1 MPRPDPARRTLP
13 RRAPP
18 LSRVGWLGLGLTLVA
33 LLLFAVANWLAGQ
46 ELTPRHSYY
55 GSLRPTGEPHPVA
68 LPPYALLKEVVATEG
83 ASVARGETLAIYDL
97 PALRAEAKALELQR
111 LHDSVLQQC
120 LLADQKPRMPG
131 SFAPEDAKAA
141 AMARAVRS
149 CRELR
154 QAEEDIRAHH
164 AARRRAVEAER
175 AVLARYLDS
184 LTGAPRTLGPD
195 TVSPAAG
202 AATTEPRRALALAL
216 AAQRLEARLTEISAE
231 ESTALRA
238 HHAQITARLSSLAAA
253 TQANTLRA
261 EALARH
267 IKIPR
272 LRAPVPGRVARI
284 RPLAQSAPTASPLPL
299 LDMTT
304 EATPGFTVTV
314 DLPAAGLQNIT
325 PDQPVKIQLVNL
337 PRQWPELTGQISG
350 IEAQENGHL
359 LARIALSKEDADLL
373 AHPENGIGLIS
384 TNTAAEVRLVHAAR
398 PLEQA
403 ATRAI
408 LNILPPATAWFGS
421 RLGASRLQSQEL
433 PAPF

>member
-1 MPRPDPARRTLP
+1 M
-13 RRAPP
+13 
-18 LSRVGWLGLGLTLVA
+18 SRIGWLGLGLTLVA

-68 LPPYALLKEVVATEG
+68 LPPHALLKEVVVTEG
-83 ASVARGETLAIYDL
+83 AQVARGETVAIYDL
-97 PALRAEAKALELQR
+97 PALRAEAEALELER

-131 SFAPEDAKAA
+131 AFAPEDAKAA

-202 AATTEPRRALALAL
+202 TATTEPRRALALAL
-216 AAQRLEARLTEISAE
+216 AAQRLAARLTEITAE
-231 ESTALRA
+231 ESTALRT
-238 HHAQITARLSSLAAA
+238 HHAQITARLAFLAES
-253 TQANTLRA
+253 TQANMLRA
-261 EALARH
+261 KALARH
-267 IKIPR
+267 IKTPR
-272 LRAPVPGRVARI
+272 LQAPVTGRIARI
-284 RPLAQSAPTASPLPL
+284 RPLAQSAPTASSLPL

-304 EATPGFTVTV
+304 DATPGFTVTI
-314 DLPAAGLQNIT
+314 DLPASRLPNISRG
-325 PDQPVKIQLVNL
+325 QSVEVQLVNL
-337 PRQWPELTGQISG
+337 PRQWPELTGQISR
-350 IEAQENGHL
+350 IEAQKNGRL
-359 LARIALSKEDADLL
+359 QARIALSKEDTDLL

-384 TNTAAEVRLVHAAR
+384 TYTAAEVRLVHAAR

-421 RLGASRLQSQEL
+421 RLGALRLQSQEM
-433 PAPF
+433 PALF